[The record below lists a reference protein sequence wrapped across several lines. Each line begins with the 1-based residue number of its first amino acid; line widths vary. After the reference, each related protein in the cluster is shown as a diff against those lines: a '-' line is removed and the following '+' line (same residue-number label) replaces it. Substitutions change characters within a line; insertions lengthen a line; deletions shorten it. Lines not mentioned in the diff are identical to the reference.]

1 MFPMAVAWRV
11 DELAKR
17 KGWNARELASRAG
30 VDVKTARNILTGH
43 ATRVDLETIGR
54 LADALGVPPGALWR
68 RVQPRPRRGAWAKT
82 AGVAG
87 HATKEE
93 MDRILRGDDSNDV
106 LANSGLERA
115 TRNL

>member
-1 MFPMAVAWRV
+1 MAVAWRV

-30 VDVKTARNILTGH
+30 VDVKTARKILTGQ

-68 RVQPRPRRGAWAKT
+68 RVTQRPIRGAWTKT
-82 AGVAG
+82 AGAAG
-87 HATKEE
+87 HATKAE
-93 MDRILRGDDSNDV
+93 MDRIMRGDDSYDV
-106 LANSGLERA
+106 SANPGLERA
-115 TRNL
+115 TRDL

>member
-1 MFPMAVAWRV
+1 MAVAWRV

-30 VDVKTARNILTGH
+30 VDVKTARKILTGQ

-68 RVQPRPRRGAWAKT
+68 RVMQRPTRGAWAKT

-93 MDRILRGDDSNDV
+93 MDRILRGDDSYD
-106 LANSGLERA
+106 LSANPGLERA
-115 TRNL
+115 TRDL